1 MADLTNIARPYAL
14 AAFDIAR
21 DKNQLSD
28 WKAFLA
34 TAVSVAQTP
43 TVVRVASNP
52 EAQVNDMYE
61 LFRSVLQSTLNTERE
76 NFLHLLAV
84 NRRLLALPEIADAFS
99 AYCEQLEKISKV
111 RVVTAITATAE
122 FLNKLKAA
130 LTKRIKRDVTID
142 SEVDPSILGGAI
154 IHMGD
159 DSVIDGS
166 IRGQL
171 TRLLE
176 YSLR

>member
-34 TAVSVAQTP
+34 TAVSVAQDP

-52 EAQVNDMYE
+52 ETQVNELYE
-61 LFRSVLQSTLNTERE
+61 LFRAVLKSMLNAERE

-84 NRRLLALPEIADAFS
+84 NRRLLVLPAIAEGFS
-99 AYCEQLEKISKV
+99 AYCEQLEKITKV
-111 RVVTAITATAE
+111 RVVTAITASTE

-130 LTKRIKRDVTID
+130 LIKRNKSDVTIE

-154 IHMGD
+154 IHMG